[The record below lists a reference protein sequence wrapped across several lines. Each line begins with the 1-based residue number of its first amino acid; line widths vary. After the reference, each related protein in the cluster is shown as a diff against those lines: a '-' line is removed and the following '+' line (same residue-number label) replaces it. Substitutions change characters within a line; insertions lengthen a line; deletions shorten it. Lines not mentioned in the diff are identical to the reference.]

1 MDLNKYLGA
10 FKSRR
15 QILEGIKNRI
25 FKKEHVEAEA
35 AKRWAK
41 CKQCP
46 SLDVKGSK
54 CMAAGTQPCCSE
66 CGCAL
71 SLKTRS
77 LSSDC
82 PLGKW
87 GALMDEDLEE
97 KLMIELTTENKD

>member
-1 MDLNKYLGA
+1 MDLNKSLGA
-10 FKSRR
+10 FKNRK
-15 QILEGIKNRI
+15 QILEGIKNKI

-41 CKQCP
+41 CRQCP

-54 CMAAGTQPCCSE
+54 CTVPGTQPCCSE

-77 LSSDC
+77 LASDC

-87 GALMDEDLEE
+87 KALMDEDTEE
-97 KLMIELTTENKD
+97 KLIMNLIKE